1 MTKRLRR
8 NRTRDNSK
16 PVQDNLNIN
25 SIKAE
30 FNNPQVTKIVSRK
43 CFAKNDTIKYKFHKI
58 QHHKI
63 QYRKTGESD

>member
-43 CFAKNDTIKYKFHKI
+43 CFAKNDTIKSKFHKI
-58 QHHKI
+58 
-63 QYRKTGESD
+63 